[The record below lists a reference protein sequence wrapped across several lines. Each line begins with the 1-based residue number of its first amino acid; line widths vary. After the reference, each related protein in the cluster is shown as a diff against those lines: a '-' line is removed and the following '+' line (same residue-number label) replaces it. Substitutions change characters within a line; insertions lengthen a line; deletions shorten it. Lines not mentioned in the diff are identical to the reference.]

1 MVKIFQGDA
10 KKGRMNGVCC
20 AVGCGGGEGISQNI
34 QEKHSIHQRRGGCI
48 AANQLLS
55 NYPKFLFPLSYSSF
69 FSARREYLDVIRVEL
84 IAQPLAVD
92 GEDGE
97 VVRGVG
103 GHHDPLPAQTERGGR
118 RQLGSS
124 LECPGK

>member
-1 MVKIFQGDA
+1 MQWVVEEKWGSRKIF
-10 KKGRMNGVCC
+10 KRSTSF
-20 AVGCGGGEGISQNI
+20 ISG
-34 QEKHSIHQRRGGCI
+34 RGGCI

>member
-1 MVKIFQGDA
+1 MGFVVQWVVEEERSRDSCKIF
-10 KKGRMNGVCC
+10 RRSTPF
-20 AVGCGGGEGISQNI
+20 ISG
-34 QEKHSIHQRRGGCI
+34 RGGCI

-55 NYPKFLFPLSYSSF
+55 NYPKSYFLYLTLVF
-69 FSARREYLDVIRVEL
+69 FSARREYLNVIRVEL

-103 GHHDPLPAQTERGGR
+103 RHHDPLPAQTERGGR

>member
-1 MVKIFQGDA
+1 MQWVVEEKWGSRKIF
-10 KKGRMNGVCC
+10 KRSTSF
-20 AVGCGGGEGISQNI
+20 ISG
-34 QEKHSIHQRRGGCI
+34 RGGCI

-55 NYPKFLFPLSYSSF
+55 NSYFLYFTLVF
-69 FSARREYLDVIRVEL
+69 FARRKYLDVIRVEL

>member
-1 MVKIFQGDA
+1 MGFVVQWVVEEEWGSRKIF
-10 KKGRMNGVCC
+10 KRSTPFING
-20 AVGCGGGEGISQNI
+20 
-34 QEKHSIHQRRGGCI
+34 RGGCI

-55 NYPKFLFPLSYSSF
+55 NYPKFVFPLFYFVF
-69 FSARREYLDVIRVEL
+69 FSARREYLNVIRVEL

-103 GHHDPLPAQTERGGR
+103 RHHDPLPAQTERGGR

>member
-1 MVKIFQGDA
+1 MLPINF
-10 KKGRMNGVCC
+10 
-20 AVGCGGGEGISQNI
+20 SQITPN
-34 QEKHSIHQRRGGCI
+34 S
-48 AANQLLS
+48 
-55 NYPKFLFPLSYSSF
+55 YFLYLTLV
-69 FSARREYLDVIRVEL
+69 FSAQREYLDVIRVEL